1 MKRGESA
8 RPRARVVSAL
18 LAVVLGWSAGR
29 GAAEPAGG
37 AQPEGIK
44 VHGHWTIDIRNSDG
58 TLAAHHEIQNALVP
72 VGGGEQLLA
81 GMLARIFVYP
91 VWQVT
96 LMGSGSTQPCDKDFT
111 GTTSPCMIVEPPSG
125 RSGTEYSKNLTVR
138 FNDKPVGTFALSG
151 SVAAANDSIIEQ
163 VTSEWEAQDTIRGIS
178 HRGKFTEKQFGGT
191 SPISVRQGQIIQVT
205 VVFSFS

>member
-1 MKRGESA
+1 MKRSESV
-8 RPRARVVSAL
+8 RPRARVVSVL
-18 LAVVLGWSAGR
+18 LAVVLGWSAGGR
-29 GAAEPAGG
+29 AAEPAGG

-44 VHGHWTIDIRNSDG
+44 VHGHWTINIRNSDG

-81 GMLARIFVYP
+81 GMLARLFDHP

-96 LMGSGSTQPCDKDFT
+96 LMGSGSTQPCDKET

-151 SVAAANDSIIEQ
+151 SVAAANDSIIGQ
-163 VTSEWEAQDTIRGIS
+163 VTSEWEAQDFIRGMT
-178 HRGKFTEKQFGGT
+178 HHGKFTEKQFGGT